1 MLIAI
6 IVRLTTESHT
16 QRKGDDKVIFISP
29 VISVLVVVVL
39 YLELDAL
46 LFQNNRPTNKRHTIA
61 LFSNKND

>member
-29 VISVLVVVVL
+29 VLVVVVL